1 MEKQIKIALAG
12 NPNSGKTTLFNALT
26 GSNQFVGNWPGVTVE
41 KKEGKLK
48 KHDDV
53 VIMDLPGIYS
63 LSPYTLEEVVSR
75 NYLITERPDAI
86 LNIVDGTNLER
97 NLYLTTQLTELGIP
111 VVVAINMM
119 DVVKKNGDQIN
130 VKELSRQLGC
140 PVVEISAL
148 KGTGIMEAAEAAV
161 SAAAGPHTEPQH
173 TFSGPVEHAIAHIE
187 EAVLHDKPAAQQRW
201 YAIKIFERDDKVL
214 EQLQIPADVMQ
225 HIETDIKA
233 AETELDDDAESI
245 ITNERYVYIAQ
256 VIKSCYK
263 KKSAGKL
270 SASDKID
277 KIVTNRWL
285 GLPIFAAVMF
295 IVYWVA
301 MVGVGAPATDW
312 ANDGLFGDGWHL
324 FGIGSSAYSEA
335 ADEYTTASDAIS
347 GYYELDTEAEDFDAD
362 AALAEMKAVT
372 ADSESTTIEVE
383 DEETLAIN
391 DMTVYYD
398 SIPDDADE
406 KTTIGMTYVDAVSY
420 FEENGFDEPDP
431 ADYGV
436 WVPGVPVLVGNALE
450 AAGAADWLQRPDPRR
465 HCRRCRRSS
474 RLRAADARSVPHAGL
489 PRSVRL
495 HGPYRLRSGPYLPE
509 IRPVRQVLHPDA
521 HRHRLRHSGRY
532 GFAYH

>member
-1 MEKQIKIALAG
+1 
-12 NPNSGKTTLFNALT
+12 
-26 GSNQFVGNWPGVTVE
+26 
-41 KKEGKLK
+41 
-48 KHDDV
+48 
-53 VIMDLPGIYS
+53 
-63 LSPYTLEEVVSR
+63 
-75 NYLITERPDAI
+75 
-86 LNIVDGTNLER
+86 
-97 NLYLTTQLTELGIP
+97 
-111 VVVAINMM
+111 MM

-130 VKELSRQLGC
+130 VEELSRQLGC

-335 ADEYTTASDAIS
+335 ADEYTTASEAIS

-362 AALAEMKAVT
+362 TALAEMKAVT

-406 KTTIGMTYVDAVSY
+406 ETTIGMSYVDAVSY

-450 AAGAADWLQRPDPRR
+450 AAGAADWLSGLILDGIVAGVGAVLGFVPQMLVLFLMLAFLEACGYMARIAFVLDRIFRKFGLSGKSFIPMLIGTGCGIPGVMA
-465 HCRRCRRSS
+465 S
-474 RLRAADARSVPHAGL
+474 RTIEMNVTAV
-489 PRSVRL
+489 
-495 HGPYRLRSGPYLPE
+495 
-509 IRPVRQVLHPDA
+509 
-521 HRHRLRHSGRY
+521 
-532 GFAYH
+532 

>member
-111 VVVAINMM
+111 VVIAINMM

-130 VKELSRQLGC
+130 IKELSRQLGC
-140 PVVEISAL
+140 PVMEISAL

-161 SAAAGPHTEPQH
+161 DGCRRPATPSRSTPSPARSSMPSPTSKKLFCMTSP
-173 TFSGPVEHAIAHIE
+173 IE
-187 EAVLHDKPAAQQRW
+187 QQRW

-214 EQLQIPADVMQ
+214 EQLKIPADVMQ
-225 HIETDIKA
+225 HIEADIKA
-233 AETELDDDAESI
+233 AEKELDDDAECI

-270 SASDKID
+270 STSDKID

-324 FGIGSSAYSEA
+324 FGIGSSAYSDA
-335 ADEYTTASDAIS
+335 ADEYAAANDAIS

-406 KTTIGMTYVDAVSY
+406 ETTIGMTYVDAVSY

-465 HCRRCRRSS
+465 HRRRCRRSS

-495 HGPYRLRSGPYLPE
+495 HGPYRLRSGPYLP
-509 IRPVRQVLHPDA
+509 
-521 HRHRLRHSGRY
+521 
-532 GFAYH
+532 